1 MNRERKKQISRAERR
16 KRIEMGGEQMEKGEE
31 R

>member
-16 KRIEMGGEQMEKGEE
+16 KRIEMVGEQMEKGEE